1 MNALE
6 RRSVVTLSSLMGV
19 RMFGLFLILPVF
31 VLYAPRLEGATP
43 LTVGIALGAYGLTQA
58 VLQVPFG
65 MLSDR
70 YGRKRMLS
78 IGLLLFL
85 FGSVVAAL
93 SSSIEGIILGRAIQ
107 GAGAI
112 SAVVLATLSD
122 LTREQTRTKAMAV
135 VGVSI
140 GFSFLLALM
149 LGPLLGQ
156 WQGLSGLFWITAC
169 LAGVALLVVWL
180 TVPTAT
186 RVLASVEILPARSQI
201 NTVLFNRQLQGLN
214 LGIFVL
220 HMTLTAVFIAVP
232 VGLRDTLG
240 LGSAS
245 HWQFYVPV
253 LVCSVLGMVPLLIYG
268 MRRHRTFVVFRL
280 AIALLLA
287 AQLILIIG
295 THQTAF
301 LITGVWLFF
310 VGVNLLEAMLPSL
323 MSRLAPAA
331 GKGTALGIYNTFQF
345 SGVFV
350 GGIGGG
356 LVYGVWGVAG
366 VYGFAACAVFVWLV
380 LALST
385 SAPALLESLT
395 LRLVNTIEQEQKDVL
410 QRLSQAPGVCEVVT
424 LPGRDLVYLKVDP
437 AVVDED
443 ALREID
449 GIVAVD

>member
-1 MNALE
+1 
-6 RRSVVTLSSLMGV
+6 
-19 RMFGLFLILPVF
+19 
-31 VLYAPRLEGATP
+31 
-43 LTVGIALGAYGLTQA
+43 
-58 VLQVPFG
+58 
-65 MLSDR
+65 
-70 YGRKRMLS
+70 
-78 IGLLLFL
+78 
-85 FGSVVAAL
+85 
-93 SSSIEGIILGRAIQ
+93 
-107 GAGAI
+107 
-112 SAVVLATLSD
+112 
-122 LTREQTRTKAMAV
+122 
-135 VGVSI
+135 
-140 GFSFLLALM
+140 
-149 LGPLLGQ
+149 
-156 WQGLSGLFWITAC
+156 
-169 LAGVALLVVWL
+169 
-180 TVPTAT
+180 
-186 RVLASVEILPARSQI
+186 
-201 NTVLFNRQLQGLN
+201 
-214 LGIFVL
+214 
-220 HMTLTAVFIAVP
+220 MTLTALFIAVP

-240 LGSAS
+240 LVSAS

-310 VGVNLLEAMLPSL
+310 VGFNLLEAMLPSL

-350 GGIGGG
+350 GGIVGG
-356 LVYGVWGVAG
+356 LIYGVWGVAG

-385 SAPALLESLT
+385 PAPPLLESLT
-395 LRLVNTIEQEQKDVL
+395 LRLVNSVEQEQKDVL
-410 QRLSQAPGVCEVVT
+410 QRLSQAPGVCEAVT

-449 GIVAVD
+449 GVVAVD

>member
-1 MNALE
+1 
-6 RRSVVTLSSLMGV
+6 
-19 RMFGLFLILPVF
+19 
-31 VLYAPRLEGATP
+31 
-43 LTVGIALGAYGLTQA
+43 
-58 VLQVPFG
+58 
-65 MLSDR
+65 
-70 YGRKRMLS
+70 
-78 IGLLLFL
+78 
-85 FGSVVAAL
+85 
-93 SSSIEGIILGRAIQ
+93 
-107 GAGAI
+107 
-112 SAVVLATLSD
+112 
-122 LTREQTRTKAMAV
+122 
-135 VGVSI
+135 
-140 GFSFLLALM
+140 
-149 LGPLLGQ
+149 
-156 WQGLSGLFWITAC
+156 
-169 LAGVALLVVWL
+169 
-180 TVPTAT
+180 
-186 RVLASVEILPARSQI
+186 
-201 NTVLFNRQLQGLN
+201 
-214 LGIFVL
+214 
-220 HMTLTAVFIAVP
+220 
-232 VGLRDTLG
+232 
-240 LGSAS
+240 
-245 HWQFYVPV
+245 
-253 LVCSVLGMVPLLIYG
+253 MVPLLIYG

-310 VGVNLLEAMLPSL
+310 VGFNLLEAMLPSL

-350 GGIGGG
+350 GGIVGG
-356 LVYGVWGVAG
+356 LIYGVWGVAG

-449 GIVAVD
+449 GVVAVD